1 MLFFRSVR
9 KGNGLSCPLLSIVVP
24 VCRVATGLR
33 KCPDS
38 LVNRMYA
45 NLEIMMVD
53 DGSPDDCSAIC
64 DGYAKRDARIKVI
77 HQENRG
83 LSGARNAGPDI
94 ATGEFVA
101 FVDSDDYLESFMYE
115 KLMGAAVENG
125 ADIVVGDFYT
135 ILESG
140 TVQRYSPV
148 PNGVPLQKVQDL
160 VLEDRLPGYSGNK
173 IYRRKLFEGVR
184 YQSIRGFEDLQITP
198 RLFQRARKVA
208 FVPEAGYYYNCINMN
223 ALTAVF
229 NHRRELNVETKFG
242 MFSAWREHEAVA
254 AEMGLEVAGYAEN
267 RAIKCAV
274 SALVADMAHS
284 VLGTEKR
291 RELVAYLDR
300 KRAVEIGRK
309 HRMLRWF
316 ARHSPALCKL
326 YDYGSFVWRKYRA
339 RRNKLTERA

>member
-1 MLFFRSVR
+1 MD
-9 KGNGLSCPLLSIVVP
+9 KHLSPPLLSVIVP
-24 VCRVATGLR
+24 VYRVETYLR
-33 KCPDS
+33 KCLDS
-38 LVNRMYA
+38 LVNQTYA
-45 NLEIMMVD
+45 NLEIILVD
-53 DGSPDDCSAIC
+53 DGSPDNCGAIC
-64 DGYAKRDARIKVI
+64 DEYASRDSRITVI

-83 LSGARNAGPDI
+83 LSGARNTGLDK

-101 FVDSDDYLESFMYE
+101 FVDSDDYLELSMYE
-115 KLMGAAVENG
+115 QLMDAAVENG

-140 TVQRYSPV
+140 TVRRYSPIQ
-148 PNGVPLQKVQDL
+148 NGMPLEKVQEL
-160 VLEDRLPGYSGNK
+160 ILEDRLPSYVWNK
-173 IYRRKLFEGVR
+173 IYRRKLFAGIR
-184 YQSIRGFEDLQITP
+184 YEPIRGFEDLQITP
-198 RLFQRARKVA
+198 RLFQRAKKVA

-242 MFSAWREHEAVA
+242 LFAAWKEHETVA

-274 SALVADMAHS
+274 SALVADTAHS
-284 VLGTEKR
+284 VLTPDQR
-291 RELVAYLDR
+291 RQLVAYLDR
-300 KRAVEIGRK
+300 KKEVGIGRK

-316 ARHSPALCKL
+316 TRHSPALCKL

-339 RRNKLTERA
+339 KRNKLTERA